1 MTEFS
6 GVSGLTSI
14 ETELARQTIAQAT
27 LASAT
32 RSHPQLPDN
41 TQTEVDNTPLTQ
53 EEEQGLNGAVE
64 KLDQVI
70 KPLSIGLNIQRIESI
85 NRYYVELFDRET
97 GEVIR
102 EIPARQI
109 IQMQEHVRQIQG
121 LMFDKF
127 S

>member
-27 LASAT
+27 LASAA

>member
-6 GVSGLTSI
+6 GISSLTSI
-14 ETELARQTIAQAT
+14 ESELVRQTI
-27 LASAT
+27 
-32 RSHPQLPDN
+32 
-41 TQTEVDNTPLTQ
+41 TQTVLSSPTRPQPQQPENSVNEVDTTPLTH
-53 EEEQGLNGAVE
+53 EEEQELNGAVE

-70 KPLSIGLNIQRIESI
+70 KPLSIGLNIQRIESL
-85 NRYYVELFDRET
+85 NRFYVELFDRET

-102 EIPARQI
+102 EIPPRQI

>member
-6 GVSGLTSI
+6 GVSGLTSM
-14 ETELARQTIAQAT
+14 ETELARQSIAQAT
-27 LASAT
+27 LGSMA
-32 RSHPQLPDN
+32 RPQPQLPEN
-41 TQTEVDNTPLTQ
+41 SANEVDTTPLTH

-70 KPLSIGLNIQRIESI
+70 KPLSIGLNIQRIESL
-85 NRYYVELFDRET
+85 NRFYVELFDRET

>member
-14 ETELARQTIAQAT
+14 ETEMARQSIAQAV
-27 LASAT
+27 LVSA
-32 RSHPQLPDN
+32 RPNSQPLENRESSADP
-41 TQTEVDNTPLTQ
+41 TPLTQ
-53 EEEQGLNGAVE
+53 EEEQSLNGAVE

-70 KPLSIGLNIQRIESI
+70 KPLSIGLNIQRIESL
-85 NRYYVELFDRET
+85 NRFYVELFDRET

-109 IQMQEHVRQIQG
+109 IQMQEHVRQLQG

>member
-6 GVSGLTSI
+6 GVSGLTSM
-14 ETELARQTIAQAT
+14 ETELARQNIIQAT
-27 LASAT
+27 ISTPRPL
-32 RSHPQLPDN
+32 PQLPDN
-41 TQTEVDNTPLTQ
+41 KLSEVDNTPLTR

-70 KPLSIGLNIQRIESI
+70 KPLSIGLNIQRIESL
-85 NRYYVELFDRET
+85 NRFYVELFDRET